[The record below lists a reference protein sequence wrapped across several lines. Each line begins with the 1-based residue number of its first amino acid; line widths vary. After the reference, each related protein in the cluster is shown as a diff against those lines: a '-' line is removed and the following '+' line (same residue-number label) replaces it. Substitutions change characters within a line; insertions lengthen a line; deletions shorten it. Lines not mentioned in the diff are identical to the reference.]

1 MAKPRSILQR
11 AQTARNIR
19 SLTRTMEMVSTSRF
33 RRSHVLAASG
43 RPYTDALTDL
53 LAEVIRRADDE
64 GVDHP
69 LLVEHPD
76 LKRDVLLVLTS
87 DRGLCGAY
95 NQAVVGMAL
104 QRYHQITDAG
114 YDVRLHLA
122 GRKGAAMMRS
132 RRIEVDEEMTDLED
146 VPDYNQIGR
155 LAEHYMDLYEQG
167 EISGVEVA
175 YTRIGRSGQARPAI
189 AQLLPLSELRDPENA
204 RLGPEEIEFDF
215 YPSFAEVV
223 RHLLPATIRLRLYQ
237 SFVDAAVAEQMA
249 RMTAMRSAT
258 ENADEMIQSL
268 TRQYNRTRQ
277 AQITTELS
285 EIMAGR
291 AGLE

>member
-1 MAKPRSILQR
+1 MAKSRGILKR
-11 AQTARNIR
+11 ANTARNIR

-33 RRSHVLAASG
+33 RRSHVLASAG

-64 GVDHP
+64 NVAHP

-76 LKRDVLLVLTS
+76 LKRDILLVLTS
-87 DRGLCGAY
+87 NRGLCGAY
-95 NQAVVGMAL
+95 NQTVVRMAL
-104 QRYHQITDAG
+104 DRYYQITAAG

-122 GRKGAAMMRS
+122 GRKGVGMMRS
-132 RRIEVDEEMTDLED
+132 RRIEVDEELTDLED
-146 VPDYNQIGR
+146 VPDYNRVGR

-175 YTRIGRSGQARPAI
+175 YTRVGRSGQARPAI
-189 AQLLPLSELRDPENA
+189 AQLLPLSELSDSDNA
-204 RLGPEEIEFDF
+204 RVGPEEIDFDF
-215 YPSFAEVV
+215 YPSFAELV

-285 EIMAGR
+285 EIMGGR
-291 AGLE
+291 AGLD